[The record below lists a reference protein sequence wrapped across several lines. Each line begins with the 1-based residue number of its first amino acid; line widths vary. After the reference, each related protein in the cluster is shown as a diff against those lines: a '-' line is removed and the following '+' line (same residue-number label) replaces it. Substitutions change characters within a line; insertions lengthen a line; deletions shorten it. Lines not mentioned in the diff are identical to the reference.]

1 MRKTMLDNLIKRHGF
16 ENDKVIEFAQVIE
29 RTPHNWLWDKIVLTI
44 YKEYMSTSE

>member
-1 MRKTMLDNLIKRHGF
+1 MREIMLDNLIKRYGF

-29 RTPHNWLWDKIVLTI
+29 RTPHNGLWDKIVLTI